1 AGARA
6 LNTDSY
12 SDGPSNPFGSATIDS
27 EQMSVYAT
35 YTPTPAAAPV
45 NTGLPV
51 VSGSAVQGQTLSAST
66 GNWSNNPTGYA
77 YQWRDCDGSGG
88 SCVDIA
94 GATSSSYVLVASDV
108 NSTVRVVVTASNA
121 GGSNTASSAQTA
133 VVQAAPNTGPVNT
146 VVPEESGTEVQR
158 QGMAASEGGGGN

>member
-1 AGARA
+1 MYVA
-6 LNTDSY
+6 
-12 SDGPSNPFGSATIDS
+12 
-27 EQMSVYAT
+27 YA
-35 YTPTPAAAPV
+35 PAPAAPV

-66 GNWSNNPTGYA
+66 GTWSNNPTGYA

-88 SCVDIA
+88 SCVDVA

-108 NSTVRVVVTASNA
+108 NSTVRVAVTASNA

-133 VVQAAPNTGPVNT
+133 VVQAGAPAGPVNT
-146 VVPEESGTEVQR
+146 GVPEESGADVQG
-158 QGMAASEGGGGN
+158 QAFAASEGGGEDRPNGYAYTGSECD